1 MSAARLGR
9 RNRIEIKTPEQLALM
24 RVAGLVVAGALE
36 AVVAHL
42 RPGCTTADLDHVAR
56 EYLADHAAVPSFL
69 GYHGF
74 PAVICTSVND
84 QIVHGIPGDL
94 VIAEGDLVSID
105 CGAIVQGWHGD
116 AAVTAAVGEVSQAER
131 DLLAVTEG
139 ALWQGL
145 AAAVVGGR
153 LSDIGHAVESWV
165 RPRGE
170 YGIVEE
176 YVGHGIGTAM
186 HMEPSVPNY
195 GSPGHGP
202 ALVAGMALAVEP
214 MVNLGTRRTRELED
228 GWTVV
233 TADGARSAHFE
244 HTVALTEAGPWVLTA
259 ADGGAA
265 RFAAMGVATPAPG
278 SGP

>member
-1 MSAARLGR
+1 MSAARFGR
-9 RNRIEIKTPEQLALM
+9 RHAIEIKTPEQLDLM
-24 RVAGLVVAGALE
+24 RAAGLVVAGALD
-36 AVVAHL
+36 AVVAAL
-42 RPGCTTADLDHVAR
+42 RPGVTTGDLDLVAR
-56 EYLADHAAVPSFL
+56 DYLGDHGAASSFL

-74 PAVICTSVND
+74 PAVICTSVNE
-84 QIVHGIPGDL
+84 QIVHGIPGDQ
-94 VIAEGDLVSID
+94 VIEEGDLVSID

-116 AAVTAAVGEVSQAER
+116 AARTVAVGPVSQAEA
-131 DLLAVTEG
+131 DLLRVTED

-145 AAAVVGGR
+145 AAARVGGR
-153 LSDIGHAVESWV
+153 LSDIGHAVESWI

-176 YVGHGIGTAM
+176 YVGHGIGTRM

-202 ALVAGMALAVEP
+202 RLVAGMAVAVEP
-214 MVNLGTRRTRELED
+214 MVNLGGRHTVETDD

-244 HTVALTEAGPWVLTA
+244 HTVAITPAGPWVLTA
-259 ADGGAA
+259 ADGGRS
-265 RFAAMGVATPAPG
+265 RFAAMGVPTPAAASAP
-278 SGP
+278 